1 MIHYAE
7 HIEDVL
13 AEWLKQRSE
22 GGAALVAITLTEGG
36 GVRAPGAVMA
46 VSQAGQRVGYISG
59 GCLDAD
65 VARHALDAL
74 TDGRVRKLRYGSG
87 SPFVDLPLPC
97 GGAIEVLIVPNADPM
112 VVRRCADLLTA
123 RIPLRLGFRECGE
136 IMLAP
141 TGDVGHVFTY
151 LPKLRIRIAGR
162 SADAIALHRVAT
174 AAGLPVL
181 LQMPEQ
187 EFHNADPALDLSRG
201 LRMQIPTSLPIVGD
215 DPWTAVIL
223 SLHDADWEDPLLVQA
238 LQGPAFFIGAV
249 GSRKTHER
257 RCNRLRALGCGE
269 QQIRRIRAP
278 VGLVASMRD
287 ASSLAVS
294 ILAEILSCWK
304 QVSIDPFQTR
314 PSFSSLPASRAAST
328 PVTSL
333 WRCTGELR
341 L

>member
-1 MIHYAE
+1 MICYAE

-13 AEWLKQRSE
+13 AAWLEQRSE

-36 GVRAPGAVMA
+36 GVRAPGAVMT
-46 VSQAGQRVGYISG
+46 VSRTGQRVGYISG

-74 TDGRVRKLRYGSG
+74 SDGKARKLRYGSG
-87 SPFVDLPLPC
+87 SPFLDLPLPC
-97 GGAIEVLIVPNADPM
+97 GGAVEVLIVPKADPV
-112 VVRRCADLLTA
+112 VVRRCTDLLAA

-136 IMLAP
+136 IILAP
-141 TGDVGHVFTY
+141 TGDVNHVFTY

-162 SADAIALHRVAT
+162 SADANALHRIAT
-174 AAGLPVL
+174 AAGLPVF

-187 EFHNADPALDLSRG
+187 DFHNADPALDLSRG
-201 LRMQIPTSLPIVGD
+201 LRMQIPMSLPVVDD

-223 SLHDADWEDPLLVQA
+223 ALHDADWEDPLLVQA
-238 LQGPAFFIGAV
+238 LQGPAHFIGAV

-257 RCNRLRALGCGE
+257 RCNRLRALGVGE

-314 PSFSSLPASRAAST
+314 P
-328 PVTSL
+328 
-333 WRCTGELR
+333 
-341 L
+341 

>member
-1 MIHYAE
+1 MTRYSE

-13 AEWLKQRSE
+13 AGWFEQRSE

-36 GVRAPGAVMA
+36 GVRAPGAVMTI
-46 VSQAGQRVGYISG
+46 SQTGQRVGYISG

-74 TDGRVRKLRYGSG
+74 SDGKARKLRYGSG
-87 SPFVDLPLPC
+87 SPFLDLPLPC
-97 GGAIEVLIVPNADPM
+97 GGAVEVLIVPNADPM
-112 VVRRCADLLTA
+112 ILRCCGDLLAA
-123 RIPLRLGFRECGE
+123 RVPLRLGFRECGE

-141 TGDVGHVFTY
+141 TENVDHVFTY

-174 AAGLPVL
+174 AAGLPAL

-187 EFHNADPALDLSRG
+187 DFDNADPALDLSRG
-201 LRMQIPTSLPIVGD
+201 LRMQIPTSLPVLDD

-257 RCNRLRALGCGE
+257 RCNRLRGLGCVE

-314 PSFSSLPASRAAST
+314 L
-328 PVTSL
+328 
-333 WRCTGELR
+333 
-341 L
+341 

>member
-13 AEWLKQRSE
+13 AAWLKQRSE

-74 TDGRVRKLRYGSG
+74 TDGRARKLRYGSG

-187 EFHNADPALDLSRG
+187 EFHNADPSLDLSRG
-201 LRMQIPTSLPIVGD
+201 LRMQIPTSLPVVDD

-238 LQGPAFFIGAV
+238 LEGPALFIGAV

-257 RCNRLRALGCGE
+257 RCNRLRALGVGE
-269 QQIRRIRAP
+269 QQIERVRAP
-278 VGLVASMRD
+278 VGLIASMRD
-287 ASSLAVS
+287 ASFLAVS

-304 QVSIDPFQTR
+304 QVLNDPFQTR
-314 PSFSSLPASRAAST
+314 PSFSSQPASRAAST

-333 WRCTGELR
+333 WLCTGERR

>member
-13 AEWLKQRSE
+13 AAWLEQHCE

-36 GVRAPGAVMA
+36 GVRAPGAVMT
-46 VSQAGQRVGYISG
+46 VSQTGQRVGYISG

-74 TDGRVRKLRYGSG
+74 TVGKARKLRYGSG

-97 GGAIEVLIVPNADPM
+97 GGAIEVLIVPKADPM
-112 VVRRCADLLTA
+112 VVRRCADLLSA

-141 TGDVGHVFTY
+141 MADVDHVFTY

-174 AAGLPVL
+174 AAGLSVL

-187 EFHNADPALDLSRG
+187 EFHNADPALDLSMG
-201 LRMQIPTSLPIVGD
+201 LRMQIPTSLPVVDD

-238 LQGPAFFIGAV
+238 LEGRAHFIGAV
-249 GSRKTHER
+249 GSRKTHDR
-257 RCNRLRALGCGE
+257 RCNRLRARGVGE
-269 QQIRRIRAP
+269 EQIRRIRGP

-287 ASSLAVS
+287 ASFLAVS
-294 ILAEILSCWK
+294 ILAEILSGWK

-314 PSFSSLPASRAAST
+314 P
-328 PVTSL
+328 
-333 WRCTGELR
+333 
-341 L
+341 